1 MTTNATIVD
10 GLVIRTREYDEQQL
24 LHCCLAS
31 AVRAIDLKEGSWNS
45 AMIGLETTVDAKI
58 SVFGEGTTA
67 YDDGNGKRVVIIA
80 GEIMDEGD
88 KAGEVLRVARNEF
101 LFSISPPSKLP
112 ASPFWLS
119 NRDAKGK
126 LIQQA
131 IKLRSRIG
139 RIADTC
145 DYRAHLVFQKWFC
158 EMQDKIMPLKGE
170 SYSDIWKSELT
181 VAESIDIQP
190 GLWLPAQFD
199 DTRCVLHVDA
209 ARGNV
214 IEATAYYLSQDEGS
228 LTEGSILSRTVR
240 WDDTGEKVEIGRVT
254 ETMTLTG

>member
-1 MTTNATIVD
+1 MTTNTTIVD

-31 AVRAIDLKEGSWNS
+31 AIRAIDLKEGSWS
-45 AMIGLETTVDAKI
+45 AALIGLETTVDTEI
-58 SVFGEGTTA
+58 SVYGEGTTT

-80 GEIMDEGD
+80 GEIVDED
-88 KAGEVLRVARNEF
+88 EKAGQVLRFARNEF
-101 LFSISPPSKLP
+101 LFSISPSSKLP

-119 NRDAKGK
+119 NRDANGK

-158 EMQDKIMPLKGE
+158 DMQDKIMPL
-170 SYSDIWKSELT
+170 
-181 VAESIDIQP
+181 
-190 GLWLPAQFD
+190 
-199 DTRCVLHVDA
+199 
-209 ARGNV
+209 
-214 IEATAYYLSQDEGS
+214 
-228 LTEGSILSRTVR
+228 
-240 WDDTGEKVEIGRVT
+240 
-254 ETMTLTG
+254 